1 MKLRTISAL
10 SLLAALSSSGA
21 CATWAAKSAKTTTK
35 WNAAQ
40 ISEIRKRAAFA
51 MSCDAEDLEIVEV
64 DRDARG
70 RVRALRVI
78 GCERRAT
85 YVMQKGDPQGAPQW
99 TLDAGR
105 LSAQN

>member
-1 MKLRTISAL
+1 MQLRTISAL
-10 SLLAALSSSGA
+10 SLFVALSSGA
-21 CATWAAKSAKTTTK
+21 CASSVAKTTH

-51 MSCDAEDLEIVEV
+51 MSCDAEDLEIIAV

-70 RVRALRVI
+70 RVRALRVV
-78 GCERRAT
+78 GCERKAT
-85 YVMQKGDPQGAPQW
+85 YVMASGDPKAPRW
-99 TLDAGR
+99 TLDVSR

>member
-1 MKLRTISAL
+1 MQLRTISAL
-10 SLLAALSSSGA
+10 FLLAALSSGA
-21 CATWAAKSAKTTTK
+21 CATSAARAAKTSK

-51 MSCDAEDLEIVEV
+51 LSCDAEDLEIAEV

-70 RVRALRVI
+70 RVRALRVV
-78 GCERRAT
+78 GCERKAT
-85 YVMQKGDPQGAPQW
+85 YVMEKSDPQSKPQW
-99 TLDAGR
+99 TLDVSR

>member
-1 MKLRTISAL
+1 MQLRAISAL
-10 SLLAALSSSGA
+10 FLLVSLSSGG
-21 CATWAAKSAKTTTK
+21 CASSPASPTK

-51 MSCDAEDLEIVEV
+51 MSCDAEDLEIVAV

-70 RVRALRVI
+70 RVRALRVV
-78 GCERRAT
+78 GCERKAT
-85 YVMQKGDPQGAPQW
+85 YVTASGDPKAPQW
-99 TLDAGR
+99 TLDVTR

>member
-1 MKLRTISAL
+1 MQLRTISAL
-10 SLLAALSSSGA
+10 FLLAALSSGA
-21 CATWAAKSAKTTTK
+21 CATSAVKTTR

-51 MSCDAEDLEIVEV
+51 MSCDAEDLEIKEV
-64 DRDARG
+64 DRDAHG
-70 RVRALRVI
+70 RVRALRVV

-85 YVMQKGDPQGAPQW
+85 YVMQKSDPHAPPQW
-99 TLDAGR
+99 TLDVGR

>member
-1 MKLRTISAL
+1 MQLRAISAL
-10 SLLAALSSSGA
+10 SLLVAVLSGGCASSPA
-21 CATWAAKSAKTTTK
+21 SPSK

-51 MSCDAEDLEIVEV
+51 MSCDAEDLEIVAV

-70 RVRALRVI
+70 RVRALRVV
-78 GCERRAT
+78 GCERKAT
-85 YVMQKGDPQGAPQW
+85 YVMASGDAKAPPQW
-99 TLDAGR
+99 TLDVSR